1 MRAHRLAIAL
11 LAVFSSPAL
20 ALEIV
25 EMKDGKTYAAESVRV
40 AGERLQIQLHTKSS
54 TTRARFSV
62 PISRVVPEV
71 VYYAWRDQIRKDDAE
86 GHLKLAVW
94 SRKNG
99 IFSLAMKQYEAAAAL
114 DQDVRASLSKVAG
127 EMHEE
132 EATWLFEDAERLY
145 QDNEVKAAQLRVDLI
160 LKEFADTKEVPRAK
174 ALGTMIADRAQ
185 FLTDKRRKREEATR
199 ARKHRLLM
207 DKQVYRIQA
216 ADRLV
221 YGARMRHW
229 VDALGR
235 FKTAAY
241 TYRSALM
248 HFEELQLTV
257 DADALRKTLRN
268 LIEDVQVRMVKTFTK
283 LADLRYM
290 TGDIVRAMD
299 AVHEI
304 MAVDP
309 GNEHAA
315 DLRDRILESSEVE
328 RIVPGGFWGVGG
340 FHGGPR
346 GFGSIGIRR
355 RHYNPKPYPTPTD
368 PFRRHR
374 RWSSVRRY
382 YR

>member
-11 LAVFSSPAL
+11 LAALSSPVW

-25 EMKDGKTYAAESVRV
+25 EMKDGKTYAAESVTV
-40 AGERLQIQLHTKSS
+40 AGDRLRIKLHTASS
-54 TTRARFSV
+54 SSRVQFSV

-71 VYYAWRDQIRKDDAE
+71 VYYAWRDQIREDDAE
-86 GHLKLAVW
+86 GHLRLAKW

-99 IFSLAMKQYEAAAAL
+99 IFRLAMKEYEAAAAL
-114 DQDVRASLSKVAG
+114 DKEVRASLSKIAG

-145 QDNEVKAAQLRVDLI
+145 QDNEVKAARLRVELI
-160 LKEFADTKEVPRAK
+160 LKEFADTKEVARAK
-174 ALGTMIADRAQ
+174 ALGSMITEREQ
-185 FLTDKRRKREEATR
+185 FLTEKRRKREADAR
-199 ARKHRLLM
+199 ARKHRLLI

-221 YGARMRHW
+221 YGTRMRHW

-257 DADALRKTLRN
+257 EADQLRKTLRN
-268 LIEDVQVRMVKTFTK
+268 LIEDVQVRMVRTFTK

-304 MAVDP
+304 LAVDP
-309 GNEHAA
+309 GNEQAA

-328 RIVPGGFWGVGG
+328 RYVPSGWGFPGRFWGTP
-340 FHGGPR
+340 F
-346 GFGSIGIRR
+346 GFGTITTRR

-374 RWSSVRRY
+374 RWSPVRRY